1 MNLTGKI
8 NLAALEGTAFTKGKN
23 GQFLFVIDIEKSNLY
38 HSEKGALYLDIISYE
53 NKDKQYNDFSVKQSL
68 PKEIR
73 EREKAED
80 KQRPFLGNQ
89 SYMKQKEESS
99 APVVQNEDVFT
110 EESDLPF

>member
-8 NLAALEGTAFTKGKN
+8 NLASLEGTAFTKGKN
-23 GQFLFVIDIEKSNLY
+23 GQYLFDIEKANLY

-53 NKDKQYNDFSVKQSL
+53 NKDKKYNDFSVKQSL

-73 EREKAED
+73 EREKAEN

-89 SYMKQKEESS
+89 SYMKQQEESF
-99 APVVQNEDVFT
+99 APIIQNEDVFT
-110 EESDLPF
+110 EESDLPY